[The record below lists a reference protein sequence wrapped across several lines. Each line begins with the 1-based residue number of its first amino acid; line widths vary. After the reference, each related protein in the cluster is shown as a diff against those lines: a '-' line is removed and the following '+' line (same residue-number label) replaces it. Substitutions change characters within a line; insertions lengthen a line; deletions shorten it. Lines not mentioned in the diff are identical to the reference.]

1 MHFHPLQG
9 LCLHQ
14 DESSFLVKLR
24 QMRSI
29 LSSVRNP
36 KWETIS
42 STKIWT
48 YQVDLMDE
56 MGLQYGFIHLA
67 ARSSLLLGMMRDG
80 PDINILR
87 IPDIRS
93 EQYRKMFFRLYTENL
108 AKYRVRY
115 RISWTIS
122 RWSDFNGR
130 IRIRSFFHAR
140 FDPDLPNP
148 TSMLYI

>member
-80 PDINILR
+80 PDINIWR
-87 IPDIRS
+87 IPDIRP
-93 EQYRKMFFRLYTENL
+93 EQHRKMDFRQNSEYL
-108 AKYRVRY
+108 AKYPARY
-115 RISWTIS
+115 RIDVQIAGQIPSIYQDIK
-122 RWSDFNGR
+122 SDTDFLSVC
-130 IRIRSFFHAR
+130 I
-140 FDPDLPNP
+140 PNLK
-148 TSMLYI
+148 SVNI